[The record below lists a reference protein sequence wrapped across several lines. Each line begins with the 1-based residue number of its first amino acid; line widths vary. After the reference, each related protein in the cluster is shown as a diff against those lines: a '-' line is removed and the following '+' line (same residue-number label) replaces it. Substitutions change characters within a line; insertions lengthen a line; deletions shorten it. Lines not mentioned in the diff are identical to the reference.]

1 MSGVFSY
8 TLARLPNSQLYL
20 RFPITI
26 AESRLIFARNIL
38 RHKLRSIMTILGAAV
53 GIAIYVAIVAITNN
67 LENETQKMINDYNL
81 DITVQSKGA
90 PSPLHSRIKAKDI
103 AGLQGMPGVRVDPLV
118 IGAIRESW
126 NSYGMI
132 MGIPDSL
139 KSRFGMLEGASP
151 TSGSRNVMIGSILA
165 QKLGLKPGDSIP
177 LGGGSAKVVGI
188 FSMGNRLVDGAVV
201 ADLTEAQKQ
210 LGKEGQINI
219 ALVRIQNKGEVKS
232 VVQEINR
239 RFPTLHSL
247 SNVDF
252 VGNIRLF
259 RTIGT
264 FTKSVAIISFIG
276 SCLVVTNTLLMA
288 VSERTKEVGILMAVG
303 WRPWLVIRM
312 LLAESLTLC
321 LCGALAGNGM
331 ALLILKLLNNSE
343 AVGFGW
349 IPVVISQTTFLA
361 SIGVTLLLALISIIW
376 PAVILYRLSPVEAL
390 RHE

>member
-1 MSGVFSY
+1 
-8 TLARLPNSQLYL
+8 
-20 RFPITI
+20 
-26 AESRLIFARNIL
+26 
-38 RHKLRSIMTILGAAV
+38 MTILGAGV

-67 LENETQKMINDYNL
+67 LERETEQMINEYNL

-90 PSPLHSRIKAKDI
+90 PSPLHSRIKPADI
-103 AGLQGMPGVRVDPLV
+103 AALQDFLGVRVDPLV
-118 IGAIRESW
+118 VGGVREEW
-126 NSYGMI
+126 NSYGML
-132 MGIPDSL
+132 MGIPVSL
-139 KSRFGMLEGASP
+139 SSRFGLLEGVPPA
-151 TSGSRNVMIGSILA
+151 SGSRDVMVGSILA
-165 QKLGLKPGDSIP
+165 QKLGLKPGNSIP

-188 FSMGNRLVDGAVV
+188 FSMGNRLVDGSVV
-201 ADLTEAQKQ
+201 ADLSEAQKL
-210 LGKEGQINI
+210 LGKDGYVNI
-219 ALVRIQNKGEVKS
+219 AMVRIPKKEEVKNIVS
-232 VVQEINR
+232 KINR
-239 RFPTLHSL
+239 HFPSL
-247 SNVDF
+247 KALTNADF

-288 VSERTKEVGILMAVG
+288 VFERTREVGILMAVG

-312 LLAESLTLC
+312 LLAESLALC

-349 IPVVISQTTFLA
+349 IPVIISPSTFLA
-361 SIGVTLLLALISIIW
+361 SIVVTLLLALISAVW
-376 PAVILYRLSPVEAL
+376 PAVILYRLSPVDAL

>member
-1 MSGVFSY
+1 
-8 TLARLPNSQLYL
+8 
-20 RFPITI
+20 
-26 AESRLIFARNIL
+26 
-38 RHKLRSIMTILGAAV
+38 MTILGAGV

-67 LENETQKMINDYNL
+67 LEHETEQIINDYNL

-90 PSPLHSRIKAKDI
+90 PSPLHSRIKAAEI
-103 AGLQGMPGVRVDPLV
+103 ANLQGFLGFRVDPMV
-118 IGAIRESW
+118 VGGVREEW
-126 NSYGMI
+126 NSYGML
-132 MGIPDSL
+132 MGISVSMA
-139 KSRFGMLEGASP
+139 SRFGLIEGSPP
-151 TSGSRNVMIGSILA
+151 TSGSRDVMVGTILA
-165 QKLGLKPGDSIP
+165 QKLGLKPGDSLS

-188 FSMGNRLVDGAVV
+188 FSMGNRLVDGSVV
-201 ADLTEAQKQ
+201 ADLAEAQRL
-210 LGKEGQINI
+210 LGREGYINI
-219 ALVRIQNKGEVKS
+219 AMVRISKKEEVKS
-232 VVQEINR
+232 VVKEINK
-239 RFPTLHSL
+239 RFPTLKAL
-247 SNVDF
+247 TNADF

-288 VSERTKEVGILMAVG
+288 VFERTREVGILMAVG

-321 LCGALAGNGM
+321 LCGALAGNSM

-349 IPVVISQTTFLA
+349 IPVTISQTTFLA
-361 SIGVTLLLALISIIW
+361 SLGVTLILALISMIW